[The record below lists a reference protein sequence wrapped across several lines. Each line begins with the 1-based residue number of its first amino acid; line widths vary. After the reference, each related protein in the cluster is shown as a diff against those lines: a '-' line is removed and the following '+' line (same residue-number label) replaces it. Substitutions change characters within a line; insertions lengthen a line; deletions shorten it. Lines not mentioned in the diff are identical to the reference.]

1 MFCSSKEEVS
11 PRTFDYHT
19 RVTHKQTHALQNLSD
34 LNVTPF
40 FNRSHDTIKHRR
52 ISRCW

>member
-11 PRTFDYHT
+11 PRSLDYHT
-19 RVTHKQTHALQNLSD
+19 RLTQKQTHALQNLSD

-40 FNRSHDTIKHRR
+40 FNRSDDIIKHRR
-52 ISRCW
+52 VPRCW